1 MYVGGTELFD
11 RPGEHRE
18 ETALAALDLN
28 TGKRID
34 WSPVVNGFEAKW
46 STGFRNQ
53 HGLEIPPSL
62 RPRPEEKSLNYFGSR
77 RGDFLKISLSVLV
90 NMPP

>member
-1 MYVGGTELFD
+1 LTPIDIPVRSDVHQPNGVAEFQIYGQPAVAAD
-11 RPGEHRE
+11 R
-18 ETALAALDLN
+18 N
-28 TGKRID
+28 
-34 WSPVVNGFEAKW
+34 VNGFEAKW